1 MWFPIGCAVARVIAE
16 GRGLGK
22 RQDKKDR
29 GASGAGFGGVKAK
42 KKAER

>member
-29 GASGAGFGGVKAK
+29 CATAPRFARVKAK